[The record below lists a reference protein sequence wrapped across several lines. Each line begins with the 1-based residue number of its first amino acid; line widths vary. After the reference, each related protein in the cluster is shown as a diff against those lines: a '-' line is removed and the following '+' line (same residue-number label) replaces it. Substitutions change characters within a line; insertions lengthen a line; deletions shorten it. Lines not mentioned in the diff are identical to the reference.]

1 MRHPGANIPTTIGVC
16 WSMVLRGTALG
27 VCRSRTRPSEGRR
40 PGSIPG
46 EGIPAGPISPRVCRA
61 HGGLRSRRA
70 GSDSRAGDCAF
81 FKSSEC
87 DGFAYD
93 PAKVEDQVQFLARTF
108 TTLTLKP
115 DGQATGCNPVLVG
128 STPTGVFMSIAEI
141 GDNARERSRS
151 RWHSGIRC
159 YPVATYDDP

>member
-1 MRHPGANIPTTIGVC
+1 LECAGSARDPPKVVDQVRFLARA
-16 WSMVLRGTALG
+16 LFGTKG
-27 VCRSRTRPSEGRR
+27 
-40 PGSIPG
+40 
-46 EGIPAGPISPRVCRA
+46 SPRVCRA
-61 HGGLRSRRA
+61 HGGLRSRKA
-70 GSDSRAGDCAF
+70 GSDSLAGDWAF

-108 TTLTLKP
+108 TATTLEP

-141 GDNARERSRS
+141 GDNAREFPCIAAVIPKLMWQASVDL
-151 RWHSGIRC
+151 C
-159 YPVATYDDP
+159 YGTRIA